1 MINDYFST
9 DKFNNPKILCGF
21 FTRKNGF
28 SKNNFA
34 SLNCNY
40 DSGDDND
47 IVYKNIEQAQKKI
60 NLNKKKLKVTSQIH
74 SNKVVI
80 IDRKNINNKFE
91 ADGIITQDQNINIAV
106 LTADCCPIFL
116 FDDDTSFISC
126 LHAGWK
132 GCYLNIIKNALIKI
146 KKIQPVK
153 KKINAII
160 GPCLNKENFEV
171 KSDLIEQFLKLDLK
185 YEKFFITKQ
194 DNNKSLFKFN
204 MRGLIEFQLLKEEIY
219 NIENI
224 DIDTYCNKDLFYSHR
239 RSTHENRLPTGR
251 MINIIGFNS

>member
-1 MINDYFST
+1 MINNYFSI
-9 DKFNNPKILCGF
+9 DKFANPKISCGF

-28 SKNNFA
+28 SQNNFA
-34 SLNCNY
+34 SLNCSYN
-40 DSGDDND
+40 SGDDND
-47 IVYKNIEQAQKKI
+47 IVFKNIEQAQKKI
-60 NLNKKKLKVTSQIH
+60 NLNKKKLKIISQIH

-80 IDRKNINNKFE
+80 LDKKNIKNRFE
-91 ADGIITQDQNINIAV
+91 ADGIITQDQSINIAV

-116 FDDDTSFISC
+116 FDDEASFISC

-132 GCYLNIIKNALIKI
+132 GCYLNIVRNALIKI
-146 KKIQPVK
+146 KKIQPIK

-171 KSDLIEQFLKLDLK
+171 NNDLIEQFLKLDLM
-185 YEKFFITKQ
+185 YEKFFDNKH
-194 DNNKSLFKFN
+194 DNNKSLFN
-204 MRGLIEFQLLKEEIY
+204 MRGLIEFQLMKDEIC

-224 DIDTYCNKDLFYSHR
+224 DIDTYFNKDLFYSHR
-239 RSTHENRLPTGR
+239 RSTHENKLPTGR